1 MSSLNVRRGKY
12 GLYNGKLYRIL
23 SKSIYSKSGMIE
35 ICSTDE
41 QDLKNGFINN
51 DSEFI
56 TKKYGFTCTVEVPK
70 NEITE
75 AYEIKTHAVYK
86 GLTLDIIGCREKDGK
101 VFSILSTP
109 YRLPY
114 NPTGEQ
120 LKTKNFLLENGFHD
134 GQHEIDGCWYEIEV
148 DMNDLELNL
157 IEERTEID
165 ISKL

>member
-1 MSSLNVRRGKY
+1 MSRLLRDGKHVVFHNNTY
-12 GLYNGKLYRIL
+12 DFFEDKG
-23 SKSIYSKSGMIE
+23 
-35 ICSTDE
+35 STDGMVYIVSRNKDDI
-41 QDLKNGFINN
+41 QNGFIPINVEYN
-51 DSEFI
+51 
-56 TKKYGFTCTVEVPK
+56 KKYGFFQCQKEVPK

-86 GLTLDIIGCREKDGK
+86 GMTLDIIGCREKNGT

-120 LKTKNFLLENGFHD
+120 LETKNLLLEKGFHY

-148 DMNDLELNL
+148 DMDDPELELV
-157 IEERTEID
+157 EERTEID